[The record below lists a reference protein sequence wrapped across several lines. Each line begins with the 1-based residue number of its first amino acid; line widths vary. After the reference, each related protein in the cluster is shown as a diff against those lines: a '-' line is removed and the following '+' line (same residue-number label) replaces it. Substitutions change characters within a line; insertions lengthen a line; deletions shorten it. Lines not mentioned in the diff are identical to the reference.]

1 MSKHVDSSL
10 LEAINKVIAFV
21 DDKYKTEQIMRLI
34 KQSVID
40 NREEQCAVDID
51 KDLEFLGM
59 DTVTEEELAF

>member
-1 MSKHVDSSL
+1 MSKKVDSSL

-21 DDKYKTEQIMRLI
+21 DDKYKAEQIMRLI
-34 KQSVID
+34 KQSVVD

-51 KDLEFLGM
+51 KDLVFLGM

>member
-40 NREEQCAVDID
+40 NREQQCSVDID
-51 KDLEFLGM
+51 SDLEFLGM
-59 DTVTEEELAF
+59 DTVTDEELAF